1 MTFKKA
7 EIETL
12 VELANRLDAE
22 NKTDQAM
29 VVDAA
34 IAKLIKSAA
43 EEEDEKE
50 KGPRQLSNKAKTKIR
65 QVCKA
70 ARAFVDADLDV
81 RGEHKKHLRKLES
94 LCEEI
99 CDIAATMQLD
109 DTSSE
114 D

>member
-1 MTFKKA
+1 MSFKKA

-22 NKTDQAM
+22 NKTEQAM

-43 EEEDEKE
+43 EEEEEKE
-50 KGPRQLSNKAKTKIR
+50 KGPRQLSNKAKSKIR

-70 ARAFVDADLDV
+70 AQSFIAADLDV

-99 CDIAATMQLD
+99 CEIATTLKLD
-109 DTSSE
+109 DSSNE
-114 D
+114 E